1 MTHVAAIFFYM
12 EALCSL
18 ISVIGAIL
26 CIASFFM
33 IQSENCWAIF
43 GTAFGGPLLIGLS
56 EIAYMSNDA
65 KLDLAAYIFKRDGE
79 MLITKHHQDSVSA
92 IHMAAT
98 EIQNNIDKIRSVS
111 ADLENKA
118 ANVSNEESKQIFK
131 KKQKSLDQL
140 VAKLESSLHILESC
154 AFEQVIINYLE
165 HLSGPTGQTNIS
177 ENINEELKAVRQV
190 MQQVEQINS
199 L

>member
-1 MTHVAAIFFYM
+1 
-12 EALCSL
+12 
-18 ISVIGAIL
+18 
-26 CIASFFM
+26 M
-33 IQSENCWAIF
+33 IKVENCWAIF
-43 GTAFGGPLLIGLS
+43 GTAFGGPLLIGLG

-140 VAKLESSLHILESC
+140 VGKLESSLHILESC